1 MKYRLTIPSALFAA
15 TLSGPLD
22 TTVFGDEHPIRRRD
36 ARATRPPKGLSMNH
50 NRRLIAAVLALAAA
64 ATGLMS
70 PAAAQTRGDRAASE
84 LSAASVL
91 PVALSV
97 TAPAI
102 LLGGSGAMTVV
113 AVEKA
118 SDATVWV
125 FERASDGARASV
137 RFAGEAVGGL
147 ALAAG
152 TTVAVSAT
160 ASGWVL
166 HQAGKAI
173 AFVPNEIGRTL
184 LHHERITR

>member
-1 MKYRLTIPSALFAA
+1 MTKNS
-15 TLSGPLD
+15 
-22 TTVFGDEHPIRRRD
+22 
-36 ARATRPPKGLSMNH
+36 
-50 NRRLIAAVLALAAA
+50 RRLVAALALAAA
-64 ATGLMS
+64 TLATIA
-70 PAAAQTRGDRAASE
+70 PAGAQTRSERAASE

-97 TAPAI
+97 VAPAV
-102 LLGGSGAMTVV
+102 LLGASGAMTVV

-125 FERASDGARASV
+125 FERASDGTRASV
-137 RFAGEAVGGL
+137 RFAGEAAGAVSL
-147 ALAAG
+147 AVG
-152 TTVAVSAT
+152 TTVSVTAT